1 VAEGLFG
8 GRAAGASDRR
18 IVSRLAPDRLEA
30 LEHELR
36 TPLAAIRA
44 IAEILKDEAD
54 LSSAERAALLDALLV
69 EQARLGRTLEA
80 LLDELFAG

>member
-1 VAEGLFG
+1 MAEGLFG

-44 IAEILKDEAD
+44 IAEILEDEAD
-54 LSSAERAALLDALLV
+54 LAPAERAALLDALLV

>member
-1 VAEGLFG
+1 VVDPRFEA
-8 GRAAGASDRR
+8 DRR
-18 IVSRLAPDRLEA
+18 ER

-44 IAEILKDEAD
+44 IGEILRDEPD
-54 LSSAERAALLDALLV
+54 LAPAERAALLDALLV

-80 LLDELFAG
+80 LLDELFEG

>member
-1 VAEGLFG
+1 MVGLRG
-8 GRAAGASDRR
+8 GRGRQPSEPAIDRR
-18 IVSRLAPDRLEA
+18 FEPNRFEQ

-44 IAEILKDEAD
+44 IAEILRDEPHLAP
-54 LSSAERAALLDALLV
+54 AERAALLDALLV

-80 LLDELFAG
+80 LLAELFER

>member
-1 VAEGLFG
+1 MVWLRG
-8 GRAAGASDRR
+8 GRGRHASEPVVDPRFEADRR
-18 IVSRLAPDRLEA
+18 ER

-44 IAEILKDEAD
+44 IGEILRDEPD
-54 LSSAERAALLDALLV
+54 LAPAERAALLDALLV

-80 LLDELFAG
+80 LLDELFEG